1 LLFYLQGDARWKDF
15 AKQKLTR
22 IEPQAKKLAFLFAR
36 RRPVERFCE
45 AKAYQNR
52 AASKKACFFICK

>member
-1 LLFYLQGDARWKDF
+1 L
-15 AKQKLTR
+15 
-22 IEPQAKKLAFLFAR
+22 QAKKLAFLFAR

-52 AASKKACFFICK
+52 AASKKLAFLFAKFYKKS

>member
-1 LLFYLQGDARWKDF
+1 L
-15 AKQKLTR
+15 
-22 IEPQAKKLAFLFAR
+22 QAKKLAFLFAR

-52 AASKKACFFICK
+52 AASKKSLKMLTKK